1 MCIGWAR
8 REFAR
13 PTTDWTRAS
22 KSRSTLFFFG
32 QHFTL
37 RVQRNSAASVSRQ
50 LLVLG
55 FQSAS
60 VLREGQDQI
69 NRDSSVLLLLLLLLD
84 SASRLE
90 DFFGGFCYWLVVL
103 LSAAVVSHVHPL
115 YGGEGSFRLDPAS
128 PAFFLFFSFLLRH
141 RRSQDKLFGFACRVD
156 RKQLAALSRALLQ
169 FSHSVFVSPR
179 QRIASSRSG
188 GHPTPLSRL
197 CRSAETGI
205 VHSASA
211 VDTVRTEWPAP
222 LSPNRRR
229 HELGRPLTYLVAQCV
244 CDFYLI
250 WLKRQKSSEQRHKTF
265 FHDGY
270 ERLRHG
276 AFLVHFGRSGRHR
289 PGQRITRRDVCPAPS
304 FAQRYELL
312 HLFHVLLRTHH
323 RNYRSTRFRQLRRV
337 SGKKKQNPITI
348 DRIHFT

>member
-1 MCIGWAR
+1 MLLLLLQCVAFFSERWCRWRVGECAGASAGEKRKKKKKQNKSDDSTTAAAR
-8 REFAR
+8 AFLRHIRECCTA
-13 PTTDWTRAS
+13 PYPLGCHSNSPACSTDTLYTGLTYEKECVCVLVGRVVNLLVRRQTERA
-22 KSRSTLFFFG
+22 LQNPALPFFFFFE

-37 RVQRNSAASVSRQ
+37 GVQRNSAASVSRQ

-69 NRDSSVLLLLLLLLD
+69 NRDSSVLLLLLLLG

-90 DFFGGFCYWLVVL
+90 DFLGLLLLTCRVVVCCRRLSCPPSFGGGF
-103 LSAAVVSHVHPL
+103 
-115 YGGEGSFRLDPAS
+115 FRLDPAS
-128 PAFFLFFSFLLRH
+128 PAFFSFLFLFLLRH
-141 RRSQDKLFGFACRVD
+141 RRRSQDKLFGFACRVD

-188 GHPTPLSRL
+188 GHPHPSLSRL
-197 CRSAETGI
+197 CRSAETRI

-244 CDFYLI
+244 FCDFDLI
-250 WLKRQKSSEQRHKTF
+250 
-265 FHDGY
+265 
-270 ERLRHG
+270 
-276 AFLVHFGRSGRHR
+276 
-289 PGQRITRRDVCPAPS
+289 
-304 FAQRYELL
+304 
-312 HLFHVLLRTHH
+312 
-323 RNYRSTRFRQLRRV
+323 
-337 SGKKKQNPITI
+337 
-348 DRIHFT
+348 